1 MSLANE
7 MRREMIDILLELEKS
22 IENDHPNSYV
32 YEQCLLLNEENV
44 NKTILENN
52 LQLKANGFNKISSIL
67 EELKKYKLNQG
78 YNLYSAKTIGKT
90 CKVYKFRY
98 GDYCR
103 VNIEKKIALTDEEL
117 FIYFCMYPK
126 TYKKRIALANSLEKE
141 CQEKKNYFNFLEL
154 INFSALNKV
163 ERDIVKEYKE
173 KMKENNSF
181 SD

>member
-1 MSLANE
+1 
-7 MRREMIDILLELEKS
+7 
-22 IENDHPNSYV
+22 
-32 YEQCLLLNEENV
+32 
-44 NKTILENN
+44 
-52 LQLKANGFNKISSIL
+52 
-67 EELKKYKLNQG
+67 
-78 YNLYSAKTIGKT
+78 
-90 CKVYKFRY
+90 
-98 GDYCR
+98 
-103 VNIEKKIALTDEEL
+103 
-117 FIYFCMYPK
+117 MYPK